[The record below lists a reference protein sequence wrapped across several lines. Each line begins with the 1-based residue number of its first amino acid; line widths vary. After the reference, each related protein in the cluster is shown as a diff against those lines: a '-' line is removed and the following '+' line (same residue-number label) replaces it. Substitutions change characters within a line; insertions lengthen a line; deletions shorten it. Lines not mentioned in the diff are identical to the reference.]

1 MDPQSKLLV
10 VVDVGTSTLAMA
22 QRVVHQVTQGLAP
35 GCLPLFLIDGFK
47 AYRMAIWAHCGDWIH
62 SERRQEKGPMP
73 KPRWMPLPALL
84 SAQVIKSYRRR
95 RLVGVKAKDTSSPP
109 LRDSRGHHGAA
120 GLGSA
125 HGAVARTGRRVY
137 HAREGGHAM
146 TRLTRG
152 HQCWRRTA
160 PLQHG
165 GPTGKQIPQDAAL
178 TGAVGRLDALNTG
191 ESAGHASDHR
201 PTTGGL
207 PREYPGASPSA
218 AADATP

>member
-95 RLVGVKAKDTSSPP
+95 RLVGVKAKDTSQPTSPGRSG
-109 LRDSRGHHGAA
+109 RDRRG
-120 GLGSA
+120 
-125 HGAVARTGRRVY
+125 
-137 HAREGGHAM
+137 
-146 TRLTRG
+146 RG
-152 HQCWRRTA
+152 QA
-160 PLQHG
+160 
-165 GPTGKQIPQDAAL
+165 
-178 TGAVGRLDALNTG
+178 
-191 ESAGHASDHR
+191 
-201 PTTGGL
+201 
-207 PREYPGASPSA
+207 
-218 AADATP
+218 